1 VLKECKPLLSNASR
15 LPSTD
20 GKNKMSKSMGN
31 TINLGATE
39 KEIRTAVGSMYTDPA
54 HLKVEDPGKIEGNVV
69 FTYLDAFHPD
79 TKYVSKLKEHYQR
92 GGLGDG
98 TTKKILEECLQEI
111 LKPIRER
118 REQYLKD
125 KAQLIDILRAG
136 SEISREKTNDIL
148 LRVKS
153 VFGLNLF

>member
-1 VLKECKPLLSNASR
+1 
-15 LPSTD
+15 
-20 GKNKMSKSMGN
+20 
-31 TINLGATE
+31 
-39 KEIRTAVGSMYTDPA
+39 
-54 HLKVEDPGKIEGNVV
+54 
-69 FTYLDAFHPD
+69 
-79 TKYVSKLKEHYQR
+79 
-92 GGLGDG
+92 
-98 TTKKILEECLQEI
+98 

-118 REQYLKD
+118 REKYLKD

>member
-1 VLKECKPLLSNASR
+1 MNFAQLQR
-15 LPSTD
+15 LGTF
-20 GKNKMSKSMGN
+20 
-31 TINLGATE
+31 L
-39 KEIRTAVGSMYTDPA
+39 
-54 HLKVEDPGKIEGNVV
+54 
-69 FTYLDAFHPD
+69 
-79 TKYVSKLKEHYQR
+79 
-92 GGLGDG
+92 G